1 MIRNSTTEVEIE
13 RFTKNVKI
21 TMNSL
26 KIQSTS
32 LAVDNMKGKITMRPY
47 YTRRGEDV
55 KVEPLA

>member
-32 LAVDNMKGKITMRPY
+32 LAVDNMKGKITMRRY

-55 KVEPLA
+55 KVEPHA